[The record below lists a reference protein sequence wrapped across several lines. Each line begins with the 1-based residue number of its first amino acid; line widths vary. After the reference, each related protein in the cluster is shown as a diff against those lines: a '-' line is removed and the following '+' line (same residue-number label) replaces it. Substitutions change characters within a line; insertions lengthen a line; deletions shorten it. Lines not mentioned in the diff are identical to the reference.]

1 MPSKR
6 AIINR
11 TYICQVVFLSIG
23 RNLCADLSELKQPP
37 NIYTWTNIQAQ
48 KHIYSSLKGGKD
60 KKKLDTI
67 TVQ

>member
-1 MPSKR
+1 MR
-6 AIINR
+6 GN
-11 TYICQVVFLSIG
+11 
-23 RNLCADLSELKQPP
+23 DLSELKQTP

-48 KHIYSSLKGGKD
+48 KRIYSSLKGGKD